1 MLGTYPI
8 RTLFEPGKGET
19 RDDAGRDLAQR
30 LLTRISTDPSFRD
43 RLVKDHQAA
52 LDEEGFLWEMRNLWQ
67 GGDAEVAG
75 YMMPVGECSPHR
87 ITCIENVSVL
97 SGPVGG

>member
-1 MLGTYPI
+1 M
-8 RTLFEPGKGET
+8 E
-19 RDDAGRDLAQR
+19 DAGRNLAQR
-30 LLTRISTDPSFRD
+30 ILNKISGDATFRD

-52 LDEEGFLWEMRNLWQ
+52 LDEEGFLWDLRNLQQ
-67 GGDAEVAG
+67 GGDAEVGG